1 MLKYSAWIFNI
12 NVAQE
17 SFKFWRYFRGIFFL
31 AFLSNF
37 TKELKCLLV
46 DPPIVGFIY
55 ISYQNI
61 ITADRL
67 GIFNL

>member
-1 MLKYSAWIFNI
+1 MMFRNPPNFSDTL
-12 NVAQE
+12 VAI
-17 SFKFWRYFRGIFFL
+17 RGVSL
-31 AFLSNF
+31 AFLPNL

-46 DPPIVGFIY
+46 DPPIVGIIY

-61 ITADRL
+61 IPADRL